1 MDFAFSTEQ
10 GDLRDLLRGFLRDV
24 SPESEVRR
32 LMGTGDGFDRDVW
45 RRMAEQLGLPGLI
58 VPEEYGG
65 SGAGFVEL
73 GIVMEEMG
81 AALVPTPYLGTAVLA
96 TTALL
101 TAEDPAAAQDYLPA
115 IAAGRCIATLA
126 VVEDNGD
133 WNPATSSCRAS
144 RDGIGWQVDGAK
156 MFVLDGTSADL
167 VLLTAVTPAGVSLF
181 AVDGQAAGLSRIPL
195 ATLDQTRKQAR
206 LELRDVPARLIGQ
219 EGAAVSIVSSV
230 FDLAAVALAAEQ
242 VGGAQRALDMAVDYA
257 KTRVQFGRQIGSF
270 QAVKHTCADLLIEV
284 ESARSAAYY
293 ALWSAAEQR
302 ADLPLVASLAKA
314 YCCDASF
321 HVAAG
326 NIQIHGGIGFT
337 WEHPAHLYFKRA
349 KAAQS
354 MFGTSSYHLDLMARR
369 LPGSL
374 LAVR

>member
-1 MDFAFSTEQ
+1 MTE
-10 GDLRDLLRGFLRDV
+10 
-24 SPESEVRR
+24 
-32 LMGTGDGFDRDVW
+32 
-45 RRMAEQLGLPGLI
+45 LGLPGLI

-81 AALVPTPYLGTAVLA
+81 AALLPTPYFGTAVLA

-101 TAEDPAAAQDYLPA
+101 TAGDHAAAADFLPG
-115 IAAGRCIATLA
+115 IAAGRSIATLA
-126 VVEDNGD
+126 VVEEDGD
-133 WNPATSSCRAS
+133 WDPAACRCRAS
-144 RDGIGWQVDGAK
+144 RDGAGWRVDGTK
-156 MFVLDGTSADL
+156 MFVLDGACATL
-167 VLLTAVTPAGVSLF
+167 VLMTALTPTGVSLF

-206 LELRDVPARLIGQ
+206 LEFRDVQARLVGQ
-219 EGAAVSIVSSV
+219 DGAANSIVSSV

-242 VGGAQRALDMAVDYA
+242 VGGAQRVLDMAVGYA
-257 KTRVQFGRQIGSF
+257 KTRVQFGRPIGSF
-270 QAVKHTCADLLIEV
+270 QAVKHACADLLIEL

-293 ALWSAAEQR
+293 ALWSAAER
-302 ADLPLVASLAKA
+302 RGDLPLVASLAKA
-314 YCCDASF
+314 YCSDAFF

-349 KAAQS
+349 KASQS
-354 MFGTSSYHLDLMARR
+354 MFGNSSYHLDLMARR
-369 LPGSL
+369 LPDSL
-374 LAVR
+374 PATR